1 MNDTLMTIV
10 GNVVDDPK
18 LRRTKNGHLV
28 ASFRVAST
36 SRRWDRESGQWA
48 DNSTLF
54 VQVTAWRNL
63 ADNVGTSVFKGQPVT
78 VYGRYCQRDYRVEEQ
93 VRTAYELDAISGIGP
108 SLGPDLTR
116 GTSVFTRVSRP
127 AGPSVEN
134 DEAGIPADTTDE
146 WLGVAGTETTA
157 NGDQVDLTTGEVR
170 ELVGA

>member
-93 VRTAYELDAISGIGP
+93 VRTAYELDAISVGH
-108 SLGPDLTR
+108 DLTR

-146 WLGVAGTETTA
+146 WLGVAGTETGA
-157 NGDQVDLTTGEVR
+157 DGGKVNLTTGEVR
-170 ELVGA
+170 ELVDA